1 MPPRNLV
8 ITVCPRERG
17 VVSLAVERGARSERL
32 DAVAIIARLQA
43 IVARRGLADRVQIQA
58 ACAGGCSGAGPNVSV
73 ALFPMPR
80 PGERP
85 DHVATGWKSYVA
97 SLATLP
103 CLAAVID
110 ENLGDARSRRTRD
123 R

>member
-43 IVARRGLADRVQIQA
+43 IVARRGLADRVRIQQE
-58 ACAGGCSGAGPNVSV
+58 CAGGCSGAGPNVSV

-110 ENLGDARSRRTRD
+110 ENLGDARSRRTRG